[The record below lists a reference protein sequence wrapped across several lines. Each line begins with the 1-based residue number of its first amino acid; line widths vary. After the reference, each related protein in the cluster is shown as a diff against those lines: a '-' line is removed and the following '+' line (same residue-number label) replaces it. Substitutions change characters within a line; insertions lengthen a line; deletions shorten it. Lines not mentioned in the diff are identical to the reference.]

1 MKGEVAEQLRPL
13 VQRFAVEKV
22 RDALVPLI
30 AGWNFSDWQCVA
42 SAVTRIAR
50 QQKRNA
56 RGIRATD
63 AAPITSYAAGFARE
77 LRLCIADCVIALPLP
92 IAGNEYP

>member
-1 MKGEVAEQLRPL
+1 VNRKRSVKATAQSRTRRQKKREPIPAELLAPMKGEVAEQLRQL

-42 SAVTRIAR
+42 SAVTRIASHCTAT
-50 QQKRNA
+50 KA
-56 RGIRATD
+56 ERASN
-63 AAPITSYAAGFARE
+63 PGY
-77 LRLCIADCVIALPLP
+77 
-92 IAGNEYP
+92 